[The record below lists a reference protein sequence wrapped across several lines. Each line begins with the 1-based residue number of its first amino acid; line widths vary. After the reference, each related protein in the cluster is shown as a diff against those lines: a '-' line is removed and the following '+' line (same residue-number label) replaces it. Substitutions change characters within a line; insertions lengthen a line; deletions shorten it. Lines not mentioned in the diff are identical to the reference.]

1 MAYFNRFDVA
11 EAWYLY
17 LRDYHKGQWGWQYR
31 RLCKLRERFSPKA
44 SVRENGAEGL
54 SRNGREIYREIV
66 ERAESEAQRAE
77 RDGRRMWKAHDDL
90 QGRIR

>member
-17 LRDYHKGQWGWQYR
+17 LRDYHEGQWGWQYR
-31 RLCKLRERFSPKA
+31 RLCKLRERFSPRA

-66 ERAESEAQRAE
+66 ERAEAEAQRAE